1 MIDQELVAYIKALG
15 TDAGARVRTGNVLQ
29 EDAYPVVVVTRTGGN
44 EPRTLGGT
52 ALFARGN
59 YTFSVITDQ
68 YTNGYATAQAIN
80 TALKSYTGAMGST
93 QIHSSRCLATPSDQS
108 LVDGDRVIRFVSQD
122 FLFVYLET

>member
-1 MIDQELVAYIKALG
+1 VIDQALVTYIKALG
-15 TDAGARVRTGNVLQ
+15 TDAGTRVRTGNVLQ
-29 EDAYPVVVVTRTGGN
+29 EDAYPVVVVTRTGGT

-68 YTNGYATAQAIN
+68 YTNAYSTAQAIN
-80 TALKSYTGAMGST
+80 AALKSYTGMMGST
-93 QIHSSRCLATPSDQS
+93 QIQSSRCLATPSDQS
-108 LVDGDRVIRFVSQD
+108 VVDGDRVIRFVAQD